1 MKYFYK
7 ALLIFNFLFAQE
19 WMQNFE
25 EEDFYLSQV
34 YPVWQ
39 INKTND
45 DGFIIS
51 SGIGSSNKAIKLN
64 QNGDVGWV
72 SDINS
77 EGFPKYIEEI
87 KGEDYDGHF
96 LYPYSNG
103 FQILD
108 ENGETVIDDFYSTN
122 GDAPDGKIIGNDSFL
137 SLHTDFSENSML
149 IFSEIGDVMW
159 EKEYENVFRGVDQTA
174 IGEIF
179 LTGYTSGLTIEP
191 DSATFIKAD
200 SDGQTLWEKKYF
212 LGFDI
217 SKQEMYDGISTSDSA
232 FVSIGVCYN
241 VEMPESGADL
251 VVIKLDEN
259 GDSLWTKRYGG
270 QYHDYS
276 ETIIETFN
284 GNYLISG
291 YKTQSYETGDV
302 DAWLLLLD
310 SNGDSLWS
318 NTYSSLEGG
327 GNDKAYSVV
336 QVGDGSFVFC
346 GLYNDYPFVAKTEYA
361 EPIVVD
367 PCELGVVYVSEGHN
381 SGDPEDYIEIYNLGD
396 SDCSL
401 EGFQLDDDEELQ
413 DFTFGEVII
422 QASGYWVGYKDS
434 EDSFTSGLSSNG
446 DIIVFADSDN
456 NSLIVTLEP
465 SQEFDG
471 VQLSQSF
478 DSNGLGCYTNPTPG
492 QENAECITLSTSSD
506 ISIPNQFTLHQNYP
520 NPFNPITTLKY
531 DLPEDSFVDITVYD
545 MLGNVVNNLI
555 NKNQNSGSKSVQWNA
570 TNNQGESVS
579 AGVYLYKIQ
588 AGEFSQTKKMILLK

>member
-1 MKYFYK
+1 MKQVLRAMF
-7 ALLIFNFLFAQE
+7 IFNFLFAQE

-25 EEDFYLSQV
+25 EEYIYQPSV
-34 YPVWQ
+34 YPAWQ
-39 INKTND
+39 INKTSD

-51 SGIGSSNKAIKLN
+51 SGVASGNKAIKLN
-64 QNGDVGWV
+64 QNGNVEWV

-77 EGFPKYIEEI
+77 YGYPKYI
-87 KGEDYDGHF
+87 GAFDNGNF
-96 LYPYSNG
+96 LYPHQTG

-108 ENGETVIDDFYSTN
+108 ENGAIINDIFY
-122 GDAPDGKIIGNDSFL
+122 GQIGLDAYDGKIIDNNSFL
-137 SLHTDFSENSML
+137 SLHTNLGDYAKL
-149 IFSEIGDVMW
+149 IFSEIGAVALW

-174 IGEIF
+174 SGEIF
-179 LTGYTSGLTIEP
+179 LTGYTSGFTVGP

-212 LGFDI
+212 LGLDN
-217 SKQEMYDGISTSDSA
+217 SKQEMTDGISTSDSA
-232 FVSIGVCYN
+232 FVSIGVRYN
-241 VEMPESGADL
+241 DEMPESGADL
-251 VVIKLDEN
+251 VIIKLDEN
-259 GDSLWTKRYGG
+259 GDSLWTKIYGG

-276 ETIIETFN
+276 ETIVETFN

-336 QVGDGSFVFC
+336 QVEDGSFVFC

-361 EPIVVD
+361 EPLVAD
-367 PCELGVVYVSEGHN
+367 PCDLGVVFISEAHN
-381 SGDPEDYIEIYNLGD
+381 SGDPEDYIEIYNSGD

-401 EGFQLDDDEELQ
+401 EGFQLDDEQELQ

-422 QASGYWVGYKDS
+422 QAGAYWVGYENS
-434 EDSFTSGLSSNG
+434 EGSFTSELSSSG
-446 DIIVFADSDN
+446 GIIVFADSDN

-478 DSNGLGCYTNPTPG
+478 DSNGLGCYTTPSPG
-492 QENAECITLSTSSD
+492 QENTECITLNVSSD
-506 ISIPNQFTLHQNYP
+506 ISMPIQFTLHQNYP
-520 NPFNPITTLKY
+520 NPFNPTTNLSY
-531 DLPEDSFVDITVYD
+531 DLVEDSFIRITVYD
-545 MLGNVVNNLI
+545 VLGNVVNNLV
-555 NKNQNSGSKSVQWNA
+555 NANQSSGYKSLQWNA
-570 TNNQGESVS
+570 TNNQGEPVS
-579 AGVYLYKIQ
+579 AGVYLYTIE
-588 AGEFSQTKKMILLK
+588 AGDFRQSKKMILLK